1 MLYMSGESLEE
12 FYSQILGFEW
22 PWEVQEIIRDGTTRE
37 VQVLVVYA
45 EGEDAY
51 CPTCGKPAAIH
62 DRKARKWRHLD
73 SCNHKTIIESE
84 IPRVKCDEHGVLQVK
99 VPWAEKNSRFTIE
112 LERHVCRW
120 LKMAAIS
127 EVAGMFDLSWDEVAG
142 IQERAVR
149 RALAMRQKSSPRHI
163 GVDETSF
170 QKRHEYVTV
179 ILDKDGNTVL
189 DVLQDRKAETLGA
202 WFGSQE
208 VADLQGLESISMDM
222 WDPYIKAVRD
232 NFENWEGIVA
242 FDRYH
247 VAQHLNKA
255 VDKVRAREHRDLVQE
270 YGTSDLSGTKF
281 DWLRTSSTTD
291 NRTGNRPTFMQLSR
305 LNLKTARA
313 WRIKE
318 TAALLWDYAYL
329 GVVERRW
336 KELLSWIS
344 RSKLDPMIKAG
355 RMIRR
360 YFWGILNAIRL
371 KTNNAMLEA
380 VNSGIQRI
388 KRMACGFRNRE
399 RFRMAILFHFGGLD
413 LGI

>member
-1 MLYMSGESLEE
+1 MSSESLEE
-12 FYSQILGFEW
+12 FYGQILGFEW

-37 VQVLVVYA
+37 VRVIVSYV
-45 EGEDAY
+45 EGEEAH

-62 DRKARKWRHLD
+62 DRKTRRWRHLD
-73 SCNHKTIIESE
+73 SCNHKTIIEAD
-84 IPRVKCDEHGVLQVK
+84 IPRVKCQEHGVLQIK
-99 VPWAEKNSRFTIE
+99 VPWAEKNSRFTME

-120 LKMAAIS
+120 LTMASIS
-127 EVAGMFDLSWDEVAG
+127 EVGSMFDLSWDAVAG

-149 RALAMRQKSSPRHI
+149 RGLAKRKKASPRNI

-189 DVLQDRKAETLGA
+189 DVLQDRKAESLSA

-208 VADLQGLESISMDM
+208 TADLKGLESISMDM
-222 WDPYIKAVRD
+222 WDPYIKAVKE
-232 NFENWEGIVA
+232 NFENWESLVA
-242 FDRYH
+242 FDHYH

-255 VDKVRAREHRDLVQE
+255 VDKIRAREHRELVEGQ
-270 YGTSDLSGTKF
+270 GTSVLSGTKF
-281 DWLRTSSTTD
+281 DWLRTSSRTD
-291 NRTGNRPTFMQLSR
+291 NRTGERPAFMRLSR

-318 TAALLWDYAYL
+318 TAALLWDYVNLDIATK
-329 GVVERRW
+329 RW

-344 RSKLDPMIKAG
+344 RSKLEPMVKAG

-371 KTNNAMLEA
+371 KANNAMLEA
-380 VNSGIQRI
+380 VNTGIQRI

-399 RFRMAILFHFGGLD
+399 RFRMSILFHFGGLD
-413 LGI
+413 LGF

>member
-1 MLYMSGESLEE
+1 M
-12 FYSQILGFEW
+12 
-22 PWEVQEIIRDGTTRE
+22 
-37 VQVLVVYA
+37 
-45 EGEDAY
+45 
-51 CPTCGKPAAIH
+51 
-62 DRKARKWRHLD
+62 
-73 SCNHKTIIESE
+73 
-84 IPRVKCDEHGVLQVK
+84 
-99 VPWAEKNSRFTIE
+99 E

-120 LKMAAIS
+120 LQIASIS
-127 EVAGMFDLSWDEVAG
+127 EVGSMFDLSWDAVAG

-149 RALAMRQKSSPRHI
+149 RGLAKRRKASPRTVGI
-163 GVDETSF
+163 DETSF

-179 ILDKDGNTVL
+179 ILDKDEKTVL
-189 DVLQDRKAETLGA
+189 DVLQDRKAETLGT

-208 VADLQGLESISMDM
+208 MADLKGLESISMDM

-232 NFENWEGIVA
+232 NFENWENLVA

-255 VDKVRAREHRDLVQE
+255 VDKVRAREHRELVEE
-270 YGTSDLSGTKF
+270 YGSSKLSGTKF
-281 DWLRTSSTTD
+281 EWLKTSSRTD
-291 NRTGNRPTFMQLSR
+291 NRTGSRPAFIQLSR

-318 TAALLWDYAYL
+318 VATQLWDYAYL
-329 GVVERRW
+329 GVAEKRW

-344 RSKLDPMIKAG
+344 RSKLEPMVKAG

-360 YFWGILNAIRL
+360 YFWGILNAIRM
-371 KTNNAMLEA
+371 KVSNAMVEA

-413 LGI
+413 L

>member
-1 MLYMSGESLEE
+1 MSSESLEE
-12 FYSQILGFEW
+12 FYSHILGIEW

-37 VQVLVVYA
+37 VRVIVAYA
-45 EGEDAY
+45 EGEDAF
-51 CPTCGKPAAIH
+51 CAKCGKVAAIH

-84 IPRVKCDEHGVLQVK
+84 IPRVRCEEHGVLQVK
-99 VPWAEKNSRFTIE
+99 VPWAEKNSRFTME

-120 LKMAAIS
+120 LQMASIS
-127 EVAGMFDLSWDEVAG
+127 EVGSMFDLSWDEVAG

-149 RALAMRQKSSPRHI
+149 RGLEKRKKSSPREI

-179 ILDKDGNTVL
+179 ILDKDENTVL
-189 DVLQDRKAETLGA
+189 DVLQDRKAGTLGA
-202 WFGSQE
+202 WFRTQE
-208 VADLQGLESISMDM
+208 TADLKALESISIDM
-222 WDPYIKAVRD
+222 WDPYIKAVRES
-232 NFENWEGIVA
+232 FENWESLIA

-255 VDKVRAREHRDLVQE
+255 VDKVRAQEHRE
-270 YGTSDLSGTKF
+270 LSKAGEPSVLGGTKF
-281 DWLRTSSTTD
+281 DWLRTSARTD
-291 NRTGNRPTFMQLSR
+291 NRTGNRPAFMLLSR
-305 LNLKTARA
+305 LNLRTARA

-318 TAALLWDYAYL
+318 AATLLWDYRYL
-329 GVVERRW
+329 GVAEKRW

-344 RSKLDPMIKAG
+344 RSKLEPMVKAG
-355 RMIRR
+355 RMIRK
-360 YFWGILNAIRL
+360 YFWGILNAIRM
-371 KTNNAMLEA
+371 KTSNAMLES
-380 VNSGIQRI
+380 VNSGIQKI

-413 LGI
+413 MGF

>member
-1 MLYMSGESLEE
+1 MSSESLEE

-22 PWEVQEIIRDGTTRE
+22 PWEVQEIIRDSTTRE
-37 VQVLVVYA
+37 VQVIVSYV

-62 DRKARKWRHLD
+62 DRKIRKWRHLD
-73 SCNHKTIIESE
+73 SCNHKTIIESN
-84 IPRVKCDEHGVLQVK
+84 IPRVKCQEHGVLQIR
-99 VPWAEKNSRFTIE
+99 VPWAEKNSRFTLE

-120 LKMAAIS
+120 LQMASIS
-127 EVAGMFDLSWDEVAG
+127 EVGSMFGLSWDAVAG

-149 RALAMRQKSSPRHI
+149 RGLAKRQKASPRNI

-179 ILDKDGNTVL
+179 ILDKDRNTVL
-189 DVLQDRKAETLGA
+189 DVLQDRKATTLGT
-202 WFGSQE
+202 WFETQE
-208 VADLQGLESISMDM
+208 TADLKGLESISMDM
-222 WDPYIKAVRD
+222 WDPFIKAAKQS
-232 NFENWEGIVA
+232 FENWESLVA

-255 VDKVRAREHRDLVQE
+255 VDKVRAQEHRELITE
-270 YGTSDLSGTKF
+270 YGMSDLSGTKF
-281 DWLRTSSTTD
+281 DWLKTSTNTD
-291 NRTGNRPTFMQLSR
+291 NRTGNRRAFMQLSR
-305 LNLKTARA
+305 SNLRTARA

-318 TAALLWDYAYL
+318 AATLLWNYSYL
-329 GVVERRW
+329 GVAQKHW
-336 KELLSWIS
+336 NELLSWIS
-344 RSKLDPMIKAG
+344 RSKLTPMIKAG
-355 RMIRR
+355 KMIRN

-371 KTNNAMLEA
+371 KVSNAMLEA

-413 LGI
+413 MG

>member
-1 MLYMSGESLEE
+1 MPCMSSESLEE
-12 FYSQILGFEW
+12 FYGQILGFEW
-22 PWEVQEIIRDGTTRE
+22 PWEVQEIIRDGATRE
-37 VQVLVVYA
+37 VRVIVSYV

-62 DRKARKWRHLD
+62 DRKTRRWRHLD
-73 SCNHKTIIESE
+73 SCNHKTIIETD
-84 IPRVKCDEHGVLQVK
+84 IPRVKCQEHGVLQIR
-99 VPWAEKNSRFTIE
+99 VPWAEKNSRFTLE

-120 LKMAAIS
+120 LQMASIS
-127 EVAGMFDLSWDEVAG
+127 EVGSMFDLGWDTVAG
-142 IQERAVR
+142 IQERAVCR
-149 RALAMRQKSSPRHI
+149 GMAKRQKAAPRNI

-179 ILDKDGNTVL
+179 ILDKDRNTVL
-189 DVLQDRKAETLGA
+189 DVLQDRKASTLGT
-202 WFGSQE
+202 WFETQE
-208 VADLQGLESISMDM
+208 TADLKGLESISMDM
-222 WDPYIKAVRD
+222 WDPFIKAVKQS
-232 NFENWEGIVA
+232 FENWESLIS

-255 VDKVRAREHRDLVQE
+255 VDKVRAQEHRELITE
-270 YGTSDLSGTKF
+270 YGASDLSGTKF
-281 DWLRTSSTTD
+281 DWLKTSTKTD
-291 NRTGNRPTFMQLSR
+291 NRTGNRPAFMQLSR
-305 LNLKTARA
+305 SNLRTARA

-318 TAALLWDYAYL
+318 AATLLWNYSYL
-329 GVVERRW
+329 GVAEKHW

-344 RSKLDPMIKAG
+344 RSKLEPMIKAG
-355 RMIRR
+355 KMIRN

-371 KTNNAMLEA
+371 KVSNAMLEA

-413 LGI
+413 MGL

>member
-1 MLYMSGESLEE
+1 MLDMSGESLEE

-149 RALAMRQKSSPRHI
+149 RGLAIRQKSSPRHI

-355 RMIRR
+355 RMIRS

-399 RFRMAILFHFGGLD
+399 RFRMAILVHFGGLD